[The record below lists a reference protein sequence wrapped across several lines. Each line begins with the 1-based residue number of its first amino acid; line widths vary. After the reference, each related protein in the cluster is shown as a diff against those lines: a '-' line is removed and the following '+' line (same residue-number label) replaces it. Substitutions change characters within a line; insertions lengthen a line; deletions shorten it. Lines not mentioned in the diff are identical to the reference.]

1 LSFIL
6 FAFTHL
12 IAQEKLFTSKNRTE
26 VSVGKKV
33 KIDMLPEIEKVHKV
47 LFLSSLPYPPLN
59 GFRKLKKWGILRIE
73 LQFMFAL
80 IFIFIYG
87 P

>member
-47 LFLSSLPYPPLN
+47 YYFCVCLLYPTLLSMGLEN
-59 GFRKLKKWGILRIE
+59 
-73 LQFMFAL
+73 
-80 IFIFIYG
+80 
-87 P
+87 